1 MTAGLRELNEEAG
14 YECKR
19 LKPIIHFVSPP
30 GFCDEV
36 IWLYEAIEPYV
47 TKHKLAMDE
56 DEEITKIWIDLKE
69 IQQMLQNNQIIDG
82 KTIIALQY
90 ALLERR
96 DVK

>member
-1 MTAGLRELNEEAG
+1 M
-14 YECKR
+14 K
-19 LKPIIHFVSPP
+19 
-30 GFCDEV
+30 
-36 IWLYEAIEPYV
+36 
-47 TKHKLAMDE
+47 KLP
-56 DEEITKIWIDLKE
+56 KIWIDLKE